1 MPRSRRDLSEPSL
14 VDAWVS
20 GHRKVG
26 RFLDRIEKAFDGSSA
41 FEALLSPIHGLGDGS
56 AGLSGRVPWRGVA
69 EAEQAAREARFS

>member
-1 MPRSRRDLSEPSL
+1 L

-26 RFLDRIEKAFDGSSA
+26 RFLDRIEKAFDGSA

-56 AGLSGRVPWRGVA
+56 AGLSAFDDVQDLA
-69 EAEQAAREARFS
+69 S